1 MNLTLSLTA
10 VVQWLHI
17 LAGMTWL
24 GTHIFHDFVLWPA
37 LLRRPAAEARATFES
52 VEISV
57 RPLSIGSS
65 MAVMLLG
72 IARGTLLGPIRSLET
87 VFTTPYGLTW
97 LAALALVITLTVWSV
112 RWYRALPAKVW
123 DERQVRPDARQTIRG
138 GTIFSTAILGAI
150 LACMVLMRFG
160 L

>member
-72 IARGTLLGPIRSLET
+72 IVRGTLLGPIRSLET
-87 VFTTPYGLTW
+87 VFTTPYGLIW
-97 LAALALVITLTVWSV
+97 LAALVLVI
-112 RWYRALPAKVW
+112 
-123 DERQVRPDARQTIRG
+123 
-138 GTIFSTAILGAI
+138 F
-150 LACMVLMRFG
+150 RF
-160 L
+160 